1 MAVNQGPSLRR
12 LVVTSEPKQSAGD
25 EQAERRTRKGK
36 SAKKSQSEAV
46 RRDAERC
53 QLQRMCL
60 LFKAPRNGWTRKEV
74 LSLGEIAFLID
85 EHDESLTKIYP
96 SRSVPP
102 LRLRGIST
110 RFRRGPPHRNGAVD
124 RLRVRTDSFCSHLF
138 KY

>member
-12 LVVTSEPKQSAGD
+12 LVVTSGSKQRADD
-25 EQAERRTRKGK
+25 EQAERQSRKGKSVERAGKAK

-74 LSLGEIAFLID
+74 LGLGEIAFLID
-85 EHDESLTKIYP
+85 ECDESLTEFYP
-96 SRSVPP
+96 SRPVPP
-102 LRLRGIST
+102 LR
-110 RFRRGPPHRNGAVD
+110 P
-124 RLRVRTDSFCSHLF
+124 
-138 KY
+138 